1 MFLSAQDIYIQPSLI
16 GDLSFFVL
24 EAMAAGLPI
33 ICSDAGGLKDIIHNN
48 MNGILYKSGDSSSLY
63 KMFFKILSMKSDEL
77 RQLGR
82 NSRDIAQN
90 LFSLSNFEEEYK
102 TIYNF
107 KEKNN

>member
-1 MFLSAQDIYIQPSLI
+1 
-16 GDLSFFVL
+16 
-24 EAMAAGLPI
+24 
-33 ICSDAGGLKDIIHNN
+33 
-48 MNGILYKSGDSSSLY
+48 LY

-82 NSRDIAQN
+82 NARDIAPI
-90 LFSLSNFEEEYK
+90 FSLSNFEEEYK